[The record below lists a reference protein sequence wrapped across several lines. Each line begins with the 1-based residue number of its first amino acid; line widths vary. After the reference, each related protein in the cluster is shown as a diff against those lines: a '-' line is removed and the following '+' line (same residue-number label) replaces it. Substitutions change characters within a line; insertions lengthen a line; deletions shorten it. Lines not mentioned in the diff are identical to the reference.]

1 MDVFK
6 DKLLSSFIVF
16 ENQLNGQK
24 KQPFHQKRREAIDVF
39 EVKGFPTVKD
49 EEWKYT
55 NLKPLFNKDFNVFHP
70 GEDSLEFSDI
80 RRFFLSESDT
90 YKIVFINGI
99 FASWLSS
106 TTHQNYDICTFSA
119 ALENH
124 RDVVDKY
131 AGSIA
136 RNQES
141 LTALNTSF
149 AKEGAFINIPDGKVV
164 DRPIEVL
171 YFTTDSDNNTF
182 IQPRNLVVVGKNAEC
197 CIVERHQSL
206 GKQLTVNN
214 SVTEVMAHAGAQVTY
229 HKIQNDDDNASL
241 IDSTTIKQ
249 ERDSKVTVHTFSF
262 GGKITRN
269 NLEFD
274 LTEAGAEA
282 YLYGVSILDKRQLV
296 DNHTIVNH
304 LVPNCYSNELYKGIY
319 DDNSRGVFNGK
330 IHVHP
335 HAVKTNAFQEN
346 NNLLLSDKASIDT
359 KPQLEIYA
367 DDVKCSHGCTIGQ
380 LDEDALFYLRQRGIG
395 VKEAQALLMLAF
407 TTDALKEIKIPELK
421 SKLNRLIAR
430 KLNVILD
437 FNL

>member
-24 KQPFHQKRREAIDVF
+24 KLPFHQQRRDAIDVF
-39 EVKGFPTVKD
+39 EEKGFPTVRH

-55 NLKPLFNKDFNVFHP
+55 NLKPLFNKDYNVFLS
-70 GEDSLEFSDI
+70 GEESLEFRDV
-80 RRFFLSESDT
+80 RRYFLSESDT
-90 YKIVFINGI
+90 YKIVFINGF

-106 TTHQNYDICTFSA
+106 TTHQNYDVCTFSA

-136 RNQES
+136 RNDES

-149 AKEGAFINIPDGKVV
+149 AREGAFVNVPDGKVV
-164 DRPIEVL
+164 DRPIEIIF
-171 YFTTDSDNNTF
+171 FTTGADKNSF
-182 IQPRNLVVVGKNAEC
+182 VQPRNLVVVGKNAEC

-206 GKQLTVNN
+206 GNQLTVSN
-214 SVTEVMAHAGAQVTY
+214 SVTEVMAHAGAHVTY
-229 HKIQNDDDNASL
+229 HKIQNDTETASL
-241 IDSTTIKQ
+241 IDSTTVKQ

-262 GGKITRN
+262 GGKLTRN

-274 LTEAGAEA
+274 LCEEGAEA
-282 YLYGVSILDKRQLV
+282 HLYGVSILDNKQLV
-296 DNHTIVNH
+296 DNHTVVNH
-304 LVPNCYSNELYKGIY
+304 ISPNCYSNELYKGIF
-319 DDNSRGVFNGK
+319 DDNSRGVFNGR
-330 IHVHP
+330 IHVQP
-335 HAVKTNAFQEN
+335 HAVKTNAFQQN
-346 NNLLLSDKASIDT
+346 NNILLSDKSSIDT

-395 VKEAQALLMLAF
+395 KREAQALLMFAF
-407 TTDALKEIKIPELK
+407 TTDALQELKIPELK
-421 SKLNRLIAR
+421 NKLNRLIAR
-430 KLNVILD
+430 KLNVNLD
-437 FNL
+437 FDL